1 MPYLCDFCGHPTD
14 DAHTIGGIAKV
25 FHTCKAC
32 QDRMDREYDYQS
44 EGETYN
50 ERVLVCPHCQHE
62 YEDYD
67 AYQFEEGTT
76 EEVVCEF
83 CGKNSTWKLSTSG
96 ATAQSGA
103 CPKCPLTMG
112 WMKRRMPRNE
122 QSGNFRGRPCLRMR
136 RA

>member
-1 MPYLCDFCGHPTD
+1 MPYLCDICGNPTD

-50 ERVLVCPHCQHE
+50 ERVLVCPRCQHE

-83 CGKNSTWKLSTSG
+83 CGKKFDLEIERIRRYSTKRSLSE
-96 ATAQSGA
+96 
-103 CPKCPLTMG
+103 
-112 WMKRRMPRNE
+112 MPADYGLDE
-122 QSGNFRGRPCLRMR
+122 KEDAGE
-136 RA
+136 